1 VNSVADQ
8 YLFRIGGA
16 TIIPGTRHLS
26 GSLAFRAEGLRRY
39 DLFGRSDGFRRP
51 GYELYL
57 EPGFSYAYKGQSIS
71 FNVPIGLYRNRLPDP
86 YTGAHGDATFPDYV
100 FLGSYSVRFGKGTSP
115 LKGPQQ
121 KPAVPSPP
129 VANNN

>member
-1 VNSVADQ
+1 MADQ
-8 YLFRIGGA
+8 YLGSLGIA
-16 TIIPGTRHLS
+16 TQIPKARHFS
-26 GSLAFRAEGLRRY
+26 GSLAFRAEGLNRC
-39 DLFGRSDGFRRP
+39 DVFGRSDGFRV

-57 EPGFSYAYKGQSIS
+57 EPGLSHYYKGQSFS
-71 FNVPIGLYRNRLPDP
+71 FNVPVGLYRNRKPDP
-86 YTGAHGDATFPDYV
+86 YTGAEGDATFPDYV